1 MKKKSQKPYLTDYNV
16 LIAQDLWQAL
26 FQILL
31 IILLTELINLYVNM
45 SMITKNVNFMK
56 LDRNIAAAF
65 FNTQTLKII

>member
-31 IILLTELINLYVNM
+31 IILLTELINLNVNM
-45 SMITKNVNFMK
+45 SMVTKNVNFMK

>member
-31 IILLTELINLYVNM
+31 IILLTELINLNVNM

>member
-31 IILLTELINLYVNM
+31 IILLTELINLNVNM

-65 FNTQTLKII
+65 FNTHTLKII

>member
-31 IILLTELINLYVNM
+31 IILLTELINLNVNM

-56 LDRNIAAAF
+56 LDRNIATAF
-65 FNTQTLKII
+65 FNTQILKII